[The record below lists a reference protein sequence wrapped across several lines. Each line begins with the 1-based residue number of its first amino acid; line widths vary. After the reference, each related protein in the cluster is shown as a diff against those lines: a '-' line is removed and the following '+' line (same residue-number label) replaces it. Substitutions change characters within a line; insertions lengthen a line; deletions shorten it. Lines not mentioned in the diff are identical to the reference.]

1 MEQNFERLAD
11 AIRLPERS
19 RSRIRAQLAS
29 HEKTQ
34 EVSDMNKPK
43 KRLPRLAV
51 AAILIAALSL
61 TAAAAAVIVRQFQ
74 NDILIA
80 DISQIPQPEGDTPV
94 AVAVSEPSGEAPQT
108 LAEIQAAD
116 PPITLEQWAN
126 GEQIGGTTS
135 SQYGGWDAAACI
147 SSDPALCIR
156 RITREED
163 AAEKMQYMAEDPAA
177 LLPELTGAI
186 RLDLTWLSEHYS
198 ALPFENQ
205 AFVIRDADGAF
216 VSELFW
222 ARYGAS
228 DGRGWITL
236 DFDYDATRSGLGKS
250 YIVDGTYEEAYYY
263 TTQSGYEFLITADS
277 GTVWAS
283 CYTDKAGISLYGA
296 YLTTTEL
303 EQIVEHLSISIRE

>member
-1 MEQNFERLAD
+1 MEQNFERLAN
-11 AIRLPERS
+11 AVRLPERS
-19 RSRIRAQLAS
+19 RTRIRAQLAS
-29 HEKTQ
+29 HDGAREGL
-34 EVSDMNKPK
+34 DMNKPK

-51 AAILIAALSL
+51 ALIVVLALSL
-61 TAAAAAVIVRQFQ
+61 TAAAAVIVRQFQ
-74 NDILIA
+74 NDILIS
-80 DISQIPQPEGDTPV
+80 DLGEIPQAEGDTPT
-94 AVAVSEPSGEAPQT
+94 AVAVSEPSGEPPRT
-108 LAEIQAAD
+108 LEEIQAMA
-116 PPITLEQWAN
+116 PPLTLEQWAN

-135 SQYGGWDAAACI
+135 SQYSGWDAAECI

-186 RLDLTWLSEHYS
+186 QLDLTWMSEHYN
-198 ALPFENQ
+198 AVPLDNQ
-205 AFVIRDADGAF
+205 AFVIRGADGAF

-236 DFDYDATRSGLGKS
+236 DFDYDATRSGFGQS

-263 TTQSGYEFLITADS
+263 TTQSGYEFLITADNGS
-277 GTVWAS
+277 VWAS
-283 CYTDKAGISLYGA
+283 CYTDKAGVSLYGA
-296 YLTTTEL
+296 HLTTAEL
-303 EQIVEHLSISIRE
+303 EQIVEHLAISIRE

>member
-29 HEKTQ
+29 HEKKQ

-116 PPITLEQWAN
+116 PPIKLEQWAN

-147 SSDPALCIR
+147 SSDPALSIR
-156 RITREED
+156 RITRSED

-177 LLPELTGAI
+177 LLPELTGRI
-186 RLDLTWLSEHYS
+186 QFDLTWLSENYDI
-198 ALPFENQ
+198 LPRNDQ
-205 AFVIRDADGAF
+205 ACVVRDADGEF
-216 VSELFW
+216 VSEYFW
-222 ARYGAS
+222 ARYGAK
-228 DGRGWITL
+228 DGKGWIAL
-236 DFDYDATRSGLGKS
+236 EAVYDGTHNWGAS
-250 YIVDGTYEEAYYY
+250 YIVDGIYEEAYYY
-263 TTQSGYEFLITADS
+263 TTQNGYEFLITADS
-277 GTVWAS
+277 GTVWAD
-283 CYTDKAGISLYGA
+283 CTTTHAAVSLYGA
-296 YLTTTEL
+296 YLTTADM
-303 EQIVEHLSISIRE
+303 EQIVEHLAISLKE